1 MFESLVISQIK
12 IFFIYYSILWIYT
25 FVVNEVKKGKKTF
38 QTLKDRMGVPK
49 TANPTEPNYK

>member
-12 IFFIYYSILWIYT
+12 IFFYLLLNFMDIYICGERS
-25 FVVNEVKKGKKTF
+25 KKGKKTF

>member
-1 MFESLVISQIK
+1 MFESLVICGERS
-12 IFFIYYSILWIYT
+12 
-25 FVVNEVKKGKKTF
+25 KKGKKTF